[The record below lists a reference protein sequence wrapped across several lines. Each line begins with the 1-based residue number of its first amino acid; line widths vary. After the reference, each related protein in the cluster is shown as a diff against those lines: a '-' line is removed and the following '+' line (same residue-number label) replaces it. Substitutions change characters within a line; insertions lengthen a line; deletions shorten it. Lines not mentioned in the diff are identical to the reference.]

1 MNIKEILRE
10 ELNKFDSPNKN
21 IVYAYHGSRSSGE
34 KKPHDGMFFA
44 LDKWYAESIG
54 GSFLHKAELTINNP
68 LYLDKYNKIL
78 IKNGINGS
86 YAQPPLTI
94 SNFNI
99 KLFNPIVNSSVIF
112 KKKYAFWIENGIEDY
127 ELWIRL
133 WKQKCHIFNCNRILV
148 AHRIHAASAFN
159 SKGHS
164 TLKKDLLNNI

>member
-99 KLFNPIVNSSVIF
+99 KEKWNWYLDALWNKGLQSTAEEFE
-112 KKKYAFWIENGIEDY
+112 KEIETCDSIYGQDAGN
-127 ELWIRL
+127 
-133 WKQKCHIFNCNRILV
+133 
-148 AHRIHAASAFN
+148 
-159 SKGHS
+159 
-164 TLKKDLLNNI
+164 KDTRVWYIKHTNQIKFIN